1 MAKFLEDF
9 GPLLVFFILNGRG
22 AEWLGRP
29 ESDSL
34 LIATAGFMAALAASL
49 IVTYGRGAK
58 PNNMTLASAGFV
70 FVFGGLTLFLQDETF
85 IKIKPSL
92 VYVLF
97 AAILGFG
104 LVRGQSYLQILMGE
118 ALKMRPAGWLILT
131 RRWIFFFLFLA
142 ALNEFIWRNFSTDA
156 WVNFKVFG
164 ILPLTFIFMAAQIPL
179 LRRHGALDAVQKD

>member
-1 MAKFLEDF
+1 
-9 GPLLVFFILNGRG
+9 
-22 AEWLGRP
+22 
-29 ESDSL
+29 
-34 LIATAGFMAALAASL
+34 MAALAASL

-118 ALKMRPAGWLILT
+118 ALKMQPAGWLILT

-164 ILPLTFIFMAAQIPL
+164 ILPLTFIFMAAQMPL
-179 LRRHGALDAVQKD
+179 LKRHGALDAVQKD